1 MFRGKSKLLVLL
13 ISFIF
18 PLHYLT
24 AQNNRS
30 GREGDKKVLEYGLQ
44 LLKRYFEQDTLWHVA
59 HPETERSVKGL
70 IHFIEDQ
77 PLDAIQSSLGSKM
90 EAEDFRF
97 VYRLPEH
104 VADSLQVPGY
114 ISSPVV
120 RREMERISSV
130 LQKKYFEEELAVP
143 VSLVSNL
150 ESRAGIISHGAGKSL
165 FDSRYYQLPDSL
177 QLPDV
182 IPDAMMQSPND
193 FRRFL
198 RLDSIRNQYIEEKR
212 KIYNDSIVNAYRN
225 TIIDNY
231 RRQMYDQERNVQY
244 KRLNDSVKVN
254 NYQVLKQYNDD
265 VIAVVNDSIM
275 LIVAELMEYAHFI
288 DTTTVIMSNLLGE
301 EAYIFLQQN
310 NPYFARVWLKNEQND
325 SLRLLVKS
333 TGKRSMQMLIDDGVT
348 FSRFKPRQTK
358 DFDFSTLNQRM
369 SGLTGVRERY
379 QVLTPWR
386 IGGDGNVGFTQTYLE
401 NWKKGGQSALSL
413 QIVLK
418 GHANYSRHDGKVKW
432 ENSSEI
438 RNGYI
443 RPGGEGAELQK
454 NDDKFEVTSR
464 FGVSAFKKWFY
475 SAEFNYETQ
484 FFNGYRYPRASN
496 PTPISGFM
504 SPARTFFK
512 VGLDYKPNNNFS
524 LLLSPLTAK
533 NVFVR
538 DTARIDQTKFG
549 IDRGSRSMWEPGLN
563 TDIFFRKN
571 ITPEITYETKYKM
584 FINYLQPF
592 GNLDMNWEN
601 LVVMRLTDNINMRL
615 LVHMIY
621 DENVLFPVYDA
632 NDVRIGEKPK
642 LQLREFFTVGFAYK
656 INKQVTRTRRK
667 S

>member
-13 ISFIF
+13 LTFLIPFHI
-18 PLHYLT
+18 LT
-24 AQNNRS
+24 AQNTRTEKD
-30 GREGDKKVLEYGLQ
+30 GEKEVLEYGIR
-44 LLKRYFEQDTLWHVA
+44 LLKRYFEQDSLWHVA

-77 PLDAIQSSLGSKM
+77 PLDSIQSTLGTKLNS
-90 EAEDFRF
+90 DGFRF

-104 VADSLQVPGY
+104 VSDSLQVPGY
-114 ISSPVV
+114 IPSIYIQ
-120 RREMERISSV
+120 REMERISSG
-130 LQKKYFEEELAVP
+130 LQKKYFEQELAVP

-150 ESRAGIISHGAGKSL
+150 ESRAGIIPQGAGKSL
-165 FDSRYYQLPDSL
+165 FESRYYLLPDSL

-182 IPDAMMQSPND
+182 IPDAMMQSPDD

-198 RLDSIRNQYIEEKR
+198 RLDSMRNQYIEEKR
-212 KIYNDSIVNAYRN
+212 KAYNDSVVNAYRN
-225 TIIDNY
+225 QVIENY
-231 RRQMYDQERNVQY
+231 RRQMYEQERNVQY
-244 KRLNDSVKVN
+244 KRLTDSVKVN

-265 VIAVVNDSIM
+265 VVAVVNDSIGV
-275 LIVAELMEYAHFI
+275 IVGELMEYADFI
-288 DTTTVIMSNLLGE
+288 DTTTVVVSNLLGE
-301 EAYIFLQQN
+301 EAKIFLQQN
-310 NPYFARVWLKNEQND
+310 NPAFSRVWLKNEQND

-358 DFDFSTLNQRM
+358 DFDFNSLSQRM
-369 SGLTGVRERY
+369 SGLTGVREKY

-401 NWKKGGQSALSL
+401 NWGGQSALSL
-413 QIVLK
+413 QIGLK
-418 GHANYSRHDGKVKW
+418 GYANYSRHDGKVKW

-464 FGVSAFKKWFY
+464 FGVSAFKKWYY
-475 SAEFNYETQ
+475 SAEFNFETQ
-484 FFNGYRYPRASN
+484 FFNGYRYPKAIN
-496 PTPISGFM
+496 PEPISAFM

-512 VGLDYKPNNNFS
+512 IGLDYKPNNNFS

-538 DTARIDQTKFG
+538 DTVKIDQTKYG
-549 IDRGSRSMWEPGLN
+549 LKPWERSAWEPGLN
-563 TDIFFRKN
+563 TDIFYRRN
-571 ITPEITYETKYKM
+571 LTPEITYETKYKM
-584 FINYLQPF
+584 FINYLQPN
-592 GNLDMNWEN
+592 GNLDINWEN
-601 LVVMRLTDNINMRL
+601 LIVMRLTDHINMRL

-621 DENVLFPVYDA
+621 DQNVKFPVTDA
-632 NDVRIGEKPK
+632 NDVKIGEKPK
-642 LQLREFFTVGFAYK
+642 MQLKEFFTVGFAYK
-656 INKQVTRTRRK
+656 INKQVTRTRK
-667 S
+667 KD

>member
-13 ISFIF
+13 ISLLF
-18 PLHYLT
+18 PYYILT
-24 AQNNRS
+24 AQNNRT
-30 GREGDKKVLEYGLQ
+30 DKNGEKEVLEYGIR
-44 LLKRYFEQDTLWHVA
+44 LLKRYFEQDSLWHVA
-59 HPETERSVKGL
+59 HPETGRSVKGL

-77 PLDAIQSSLGSKM
+77 PLDSIQTSLGSNM
-90 EAEDFRF
+90 NSEGFRF

-114 ISSPVV
+114 ISSASV
-120 RREMERISSV
+120 RGKLERISSD
-130 LQKKYFEEELAVP
+130 LQKKYFQEELAVP

-150 ESRAGIISHGAGKSL
+150 ESRAGVIAQGAGKSL
-165 FDSRYYQLPDSL
+165 FESRYYQLPDSL

-198 RLDSIRNQYIEEKR
+198 RLDSMRNQYIEEKR
-212 KIYNDSIVNAYRN
+212 KAYNDSIVNAYRN
-225 TIIDNY
+225 TVIDNY

-244 KRLNDSVKVN
+244 KRLSDSVKVN
-254 NYQVLKQYNDD
+254 NYQVLKQYNDT

-275 LIVAELMEYAHFI
+275 LIVEELMAYANFI
-288 DTTTVIMSNLLGE
+288 DTTTVTVSNLLGE
-301 EAYIFLQQN
+301 EAYVFLQQN
-310 NPYFARVWLKNEQND
+310 NPSFSRVWLKNEQND

-358 DFDFSTLNQRM
+358 DFDFSSLNQRM

-418 GHANYSRHDGKVKW
+418 GYANYSRHDGKIKW

-464 FGVSAFKKWFY
+464 FGVSAFKKWYY

-484 FFNGYRYPRASN
+484 FFNGYRYPKATN
-496 PTPISGFM
+496 PEPISAFM

-512 VGLDYKPNNNFS
+512 IGLDYKPNNNFS
-524 LLLSPLTAK
+524 LLLSPFTAK

-538 DTARIDQTKFG
+538 DTVRIDQTKYG
-549 IDRGSRSMWEPGLN
+549 LKEWQRSAWEPGLN
-563 TDIFFRKN
+563 TDIFYRRN
-571 ITPEITYETKYKM
+571 ITSDITYETKYKM
-584 FINYLQPF
+584 FINYLQPA
-592 GNLDMNWEN
+592 GNLDINWEN
-601 LVVMRLTDNINMRL
+601 LVVMRLTDHINMRL

-621 DENVLFPVYDA
+621 DQNVTFPVYDA
-632 NDVRIGEKPK
+632 NDIMIGEKAK
-642 LQLREFFTVGFAYK
+642 MQLKEFFTVGFAYK

-667 S
+667 